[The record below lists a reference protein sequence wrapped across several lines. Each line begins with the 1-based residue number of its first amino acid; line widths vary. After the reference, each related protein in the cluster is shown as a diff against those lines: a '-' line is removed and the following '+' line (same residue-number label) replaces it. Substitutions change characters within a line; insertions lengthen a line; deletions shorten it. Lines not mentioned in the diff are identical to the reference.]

1 MLESQATE
9 TFDPGNIT
17 NPVIAPGQLAATQ
30 RLVFLSPFVKRETH
44 TFFKRET
51 HTFFRLRQSLKSH
64 FKKLSNS
71 KMVT

>member
-9 TFDPGNIT
+9 TFDPGSKT
-17 NPVIAPGQLAATQ
+17 NPVIVPGQLVANH

-51 HTFFRLRQSLKSH
+51 HTFFDCVSL
-64 FKKLSNS
+64 
-71 KMVT
+71 